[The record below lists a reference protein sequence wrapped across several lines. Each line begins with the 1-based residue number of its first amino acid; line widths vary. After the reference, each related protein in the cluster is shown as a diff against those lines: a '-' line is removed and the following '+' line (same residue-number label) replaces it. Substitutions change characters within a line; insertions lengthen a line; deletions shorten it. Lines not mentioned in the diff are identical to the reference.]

1 MFFSIN
7 YLRVAI
13 ATVLILLTSACSKDE
28 KYDNQLSSDDPLSGY
43 VLLGEES
50 TANASVRLYASEEA
64 YVGYNKMALQVFK
77 PGTNNQLRAIS
88 VQLLPIMDMGMM
100 KHSAPLEN
108 PVYNEA
114 LTAFSGSCTF
124 IMPSG
129 QMGSWTLAV
138 LLDNEG
144 VLDTLTFPINVIPK
158 SETKLISFES
168 EIDSS
173 KLFVALRA
181 PKDPEIG
188 ANSFELMVYKM
199 ENLMFFPA
207 VENLNIEIIPE
218 MPTMGHG
225 SPNNVNPVH
234 QQNGH
239 YVGEVNFTMSGYWKV
254 NLVVKNDEGQMIKS
268 DGYFEIIF
276 Q

>member
-7 YLRVAI
+7 YLRVAM
-13 ATVLILLTSACSKDE
+13 ATGLILFMSSCSKDE
-28 KYDNQLSSDDPLSGY
+28 DNNNQINNNDPLSEY

-50 TANASVRLYASEEA
+50 TANASVRLYASEDA
-64 YVGYNKMALQVFK
+64 YVGYNNIALQVFQ
-77 PGTNNQLRAIS
+77 PGTNNQLRSVS
-88 VQLLPIMDMGMM
+88 VQLLPMMDMGMM

-108 PVYNEA
+108 PVYNEN

-138 LLDNEG
+138 LIDNAG
-144 VLDTLTFPINVIPK
+144 IRDTLSFPINVVPK
-158 SETKLISFES
+158 SETKLISFVS
-168 EIDSS
+168 ELDSS

-181 PKDPEIG
+181 PKNPEIG
-188 ANSFELMVYKM
+188 ANSFELMVYKK
-199 ENLMFFPA
+199 ENMMFFPA

-225 SPNNVNPVH
+225 SPNNVNPIH
-234 QQNGH
+234 LQNGH

-268 DGYFEIIF
+268 DGYFDITF